1 MYKEVT
7 LYLTFKEKYYMLTV
21 NVKCLYKTLTQGL
34 ISQKVFSLYVFYDHV
49 RHIFIGQIL

>member
-1 MYKEVT
+1 MYKEVA

-34 ISQKVFSLYVFYDHV
+34 RKCFLYTYFMTMYVTY
-49 RHIFIGQIL
+49 L